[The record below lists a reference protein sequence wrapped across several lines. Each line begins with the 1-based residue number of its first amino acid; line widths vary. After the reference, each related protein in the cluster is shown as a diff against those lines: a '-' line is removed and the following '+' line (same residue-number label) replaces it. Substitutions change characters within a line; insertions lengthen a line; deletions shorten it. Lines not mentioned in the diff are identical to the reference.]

1 MEAFMYLF
9 TKEELEQKFGKIEN
23 SIYERIVTSVQ
34 NDMQQVV
41 DVDGIPSRENFINI
55 LSTNTE
61 FFLKH
66 TKSN

>member
-1 MEAFMYLF
+1 MYLI
-9 TKEELEQKFGKIEN
+9 TKEELEKQFGRIEYA
-23 SIYERIVTSVQ
+23 IYERIVTSVQ

-41 DVDGIPSRENFINI
+41 DLDGIPSKQNFINI

-66 TKSN
+66 TKAN